1 MNCCSH
7 CFFDASLKQ
16 MIESSG
22 GNQGNCDFCGT
33 KGTTV
38 VSCAS
43 LSVIFGELFELYT
56 PHPSALASLKI
67 DTGVLLYEHLLAY
80 WPNLFN
86 IKLLELKIV
95 KFLVDQIGRAGDQ
108 YDQALFE
115 QPVEFSFL
123 VNDTPEEVEGLELA
137 WESFADDIK
146 YHNRFFVNEKVDTEL
161 LESIFERLV
170 LSIPAGTDFFRARLS
185 SALLPAEEMGKPP
198 ATLTTA
204 GRANPVGIPYLYL
217 CNDLKTTLYET
228 RIALHETVSVA
239 RFINTEPINM
249 VSLKKIDSLGPFE
262 ILDKQFSLGEF
273 ITYRPYLKKLESEL
287 SKPVRKQDVHL
298 DYLPTQFLCEF
309 FKSMGFEAV
318 EYKSSMNP
326 SGSNLALFN
335 DRKVRCE
342 EVRFYQV
349 NDLNYNWAELA

>member
-1 MNCCSH
+1 
-7 CFFDASLKQ
+7 
-16 MIESSG
+16 MIERSG

-33 KGTTV
+33 TNTTI
-38 VSCAS
+38 VSCGS
-43 LSVIFGELFELYT
+43 LSVIFAELFDLYT
-56 PHPSALASLKI
+56 PHPTAIASLKV
-67 DTGVLLYEHLLAY
+67 DAPTLLHEHLLTY

-86 IKLLELKIV
+86 PTTLEPKIV
-95 KFLVDQIGRAGDQ
+95 KFLVDQIGRGGDQ

-115 QPVEFSFL
+115 QPVEFAFV
-123 VNDTPEEVEGLELA
+123 VNGRDEDAAGLELA

-170 LSIPAGTDFFRARLS
+170 LAIPASTEFFRARLS
-185 SALLPAEEMGKPP
+185 SAILSPDEMGKPP
-198 ATLTTA
+198 ALLTTA

-239 RFINTEPINM
+239 RFTNTEPINM

-262 ILDKQFSLGEF
+262 VMDKQFSLDEF

-287 SKPVRKQDVHL
+287 SKPVRKQYVHL
-298 DYLPTQFLCEF
+298 DYLPTQYLCEF
-309 FKSMGFEAV
+309 CKSMGFDAV

-342 EVRFYQV
+342 EVKFYQV
-349 NDLNYNWAELA
+349 NDLNYNWSELLM